1 MAFENLNVED
11 EMGPEPEEEIP
22 PEETSNRTFLIV
34 AGVLGAIA
42 ILALICI
49 ALFALVWLPS
59 SKRAQE
65 QQIATLD
72 AQNTEVALI
81 IDRTST
87 AAAQAAIEAAWTAT
101 PTQTPLASPTPSP
114 TFVVAMPSPTAES
127 VTQVVPAE
135 MATTTALHATL
146 TANAIFY
153 QATQTVK
160 PAQPTAIPDT
170 GFADDVGLPL
180 MLGLA
185 VLLIVIIFLAR
196 RLRSA

>member
-1 MAFENLNVED
+1 
-11 EMGPEPEEEIP
+11 
-22 PEETSNRTFLIV
+22 
-34 AGVLGAIA
+34 
-42 ILALICI
+42 
-49 ALFALVWLPS
+49 
-59 SKRAQE
+59 
-65 QQIATLD
+65 
-72 AQNTEVALI
+72 
-81 IDRTST
+81 
-87 AAAQAAIEAAWTAT
+87 
-101 PTQTPLASPTPSP
+101 
-114 TFVVAMPSPTAES
+114 
-127 VTQVVPAE
+127 
-135 MATTTALHATL
+135 LHATL